1 MRSALLKRLKTLEAK
16 SPDPTESQKP
26 LLPTWLTEELEKQ
39 GIRFDAS
46 GFPEK
51 IGWNP
56 ALNFGGLGGIQRA
69 WLEKS

>member
-1 MRSALLKRLKTLEAK
+1 MRSALLGRLKALEAK

-26 LLPTWLTEELEKQ
+26 LLPAWLTEELEKQ
-39 GIRFDAS
+39 GVRFDAS

-69 WLEKS
+69 QLEKS

>member
-1 MRSALLKRLKTLEAK
+1 
-16 SPDPTESQKP
+16 
-26 LLPTWLTEELEKQ
+26 LLPAWLIEEAEKQ
-39 GIRFDAS
+39 GVRFDAS

-69 WLEKS
+69 QLEKS